1 MEYEV
6 RKMEALPPELISR
19 AVGILIPSCVREE
32 VTGDL
37 CERYKSPMQ
46 YTKEVVAMLP
56 HLIASQI
63 RRNTNVPM
71 FGVQAFLLFF
81 CFGGSVAAGDVA
93 AIDVPR
99 WLRAAVPTLV
109 ALGALLLRDAYREN
123 AQRSAWKATLDVLT
137 VIVCVLAS
145 QAALVALSGA
155 ERLSADWVLSP
166 RRAFVAGAGLP
177 MLFCLRLAAIYRLPS
192 MSDEISQVDL
202 RRDFYRFERSVSWRN
217 RAIALGG
224 IIAVGIPGPG
234 LFMNAGSFAA
244 QAGWA
249 IGFAG
254 GLFVVGY
261 IFFQAS
267 IKPMPAGAEFSSSL
281 AHYRSELERQSKI
294 LHKVWWWYLLSIIP
308 VIIGAAIGRGATN
321 DQPMLGSLHP
331 AQLGAY
337 VLICVL
343 VGWLYARYAQS
354 FQARFKTLANVREQ
368 TLA

>member
-1 MEYEV
+1 MEYET
-6 RKMEALPPELISR
+6 RKMEARPPELISR

-46 YTKEVVAMLP
+46 YLKEVVTMLP

-63 RRNTNVPM
+63 RRNTNAPM

-81 CFGGSVAAGDVA
+81 CFGGFVAAGDA
-93 AIDVPR
+93 AALDVPR
-99 WLRAAVPTLV
+99 WLRAALPTLV

-123 AQRSAWKATLDVLT
+123 ASKPAWKAGFDVVT
-137 VIVCVLAS
+137 VIITVLAS
-145 QAALVALSGA
+145 QALLVALSGA
-155 ERLSADWVLSP
+155 EILSADWLLSP
-166 RRAFVAGAGLP
+166 RRAFVAGAAMP
-177 MLFCLRLAAIYRLPS
+177 MLFCLRLAAIYRLPCIVE
-192 MSDEISQVDL
+192 EISRGDL
-202 RRDFYRFERSVSWRN
+202 TGDFHRFERSVRWRN

-224 IIAVGIPGPG
+224 IIAVGIAGPA
-234 LFMNAGSFAA
+234 LFMNAGSVAA

-249 IGFAG
+249 ISFAG
-254 GLFVVGY
+254 GLFVVGT
-261 IFFQAS
+261 IFFRAAV
-267 IKPMPAGAEFSSSL
+267 KPMPTGTEFASSL
-281 AHYRSELERQSKI
+281 NHYRAELERQGNI
-294 LHKVWWWYLLSIIP
+294 LRKVWWWYLLSIIP
-308 VIIGAAIGRGATN
+308 AMIGSAMGRGATS

-343 VGWLYARYAQS
+343 VGWLYTRYAQS